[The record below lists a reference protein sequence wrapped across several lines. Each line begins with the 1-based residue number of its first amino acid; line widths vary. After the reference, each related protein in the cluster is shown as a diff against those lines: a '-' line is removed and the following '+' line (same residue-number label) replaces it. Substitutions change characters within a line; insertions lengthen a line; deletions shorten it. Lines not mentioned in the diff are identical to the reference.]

1 MRGKAASMDL
11 QQSRTYTHMLQLIKT
26 RYALTLL
33 QMLALLFL
41 LVTLVTFYKD
51 RVTAFF
57 QTTQAGQLGVALN
70 GAILL
75 IFLLG
80 LSRMILLFLAYNREQ
95 NVMQRFVKR
104 ATEHATDLPHSLP
117 DSALVVRRYRAIQTI
132 ARQQAPINHGALA
145 ATLVARLQAQFTLV
159 RFVNSI
165 LILAGVLGTV
175 ISLAVALMGAAGLM
189 NSPDNMKNMWDII
202 GGMSNSLSTTV
213 TAIVCY
219 VFFAYFYLRL
229 QDARTQL
236 LANIEDITSLYILPR
251 FTPAEHNLTEEV
263 TLLAADLR
271 MAAEGIIRVQDRFL
285 QAGERLQLAV
295 DDLQTMI
302 SQSGETFRVIRES
315 IREGFRLDQEDPK
328 A

>member
-1 MRGKAASMDL
+1 
-11 QQSRTYTHMLQLIKT
+11 MLKLIKT
-26 RYALTLL
+26 RYRLTLL
-33 QMLALLFL
+33 LMLTTLFL
-41 LVTLVTFYKD
+41 LVSLVWFNKN

-57 QTTQAGQLGVALN
+57 QTTQAGKLGVVLN

-80 LSRMILLFLAYNREQ
+80 LVRMIWIFLAYNREQ
-95 NVMQRFVKR
+95 DVLRRFMKR
-104 ATEHATDLPHSLP
+104 AQENATDLTINLP
-117 DSALVVRRYRAIQTI
+117 DAALIVRRYHAVQTI
-132 ARQQAPINHGALA
+132 ARQRAPINQGALA

-219 VFFAYFYLRL
+219 VFFAYFYLLL

-236 LANIEDITSLYILPR
+236 LANIEDVTSIYVLPR
-251 FTPAEHNLTEEV
+251 FKNAEHELLSDV
-263 TLLAADLR
+263 ALLAADLR
-271 MAAEGIIRVQDRFL
+271 QAAEGILRVQDRFL
-285 QAGERLQLAV
+285 TAGERLQLAA
-295 DDLQTMI
+295 DDLQKMI
-302 SQSGETFRVIRES
+302 SQRGDDIRVIRES
-315 IREGFRLDQEDPK
+315 LRQGFRLDKEEK
-328 A
+328 